1 MKVKKVFA
9 AILAAALLAVSSAS
23 VSAVDLSVPAKDV
36 ITVEKI
42 DFNNPDFI
50 RGMDVSSVISL
61 ENAGVAFKSESG
73 EQQDIFKILSDNG
86 VNYIRVR
93 VWNDPYDGSG
103 SGYGGGNNDL
113 NTAKLIGKR
122 AADNG
127 MKLLVDFH
135 YSDFWADPGKQ
146 KAPKAWAGFSA
157 AQKQSALYDY
167 TLNSLN
173 EIKTAGADIG
183 MVQIGNETTSGIAG
197 VSDFNDVHKLFSAG
211 AKAVRDFDKDILVA
225 LHFTN
230 PEKTSTI
237 KWFADYLNQ
246 KRVDYDVFAASYYP
260 SWHGSLENLTDVFN
274 YVAGIYGKYTMV
286 AETSYPFTLDDTD
299 GHGNTISQWNNNT
312 GENMLW
318 DFSAQG
324 QADEVRAVMNAV
336 NSVGNGTGL
345 GVFYWEGAWITVGDT
360 TGKSGS
366 AWTRQY
372 NMNKALWERYGCG
385 WAASYGGEFDAD
397 AGQYFG
403 GSAVDNQAFFGADG
417 KALPSL
423 HVFKNVVTGS
433 MDIDVLPGDANGD
446 GVVSI
451 KDVTTLQRFLSEY
464 EEPSDERKLS
474 ADVDRDCLLSINDV
488 TAIQRYLAEYDIE
501 LL

>member
-157 AQKQSALYDY
+157 AQKQSAY
-167 TLNSLN
+167 
-173 EIKTAGADIG
+173 
-183 MVQIGNETTSGIAG
+183 
-197 VSDFNDVHKLFSAG
+197 
-211 AKAVRDFDKDILVA
+211 DIL
-225 LHFTN
+225 TC
-230 PEKTSTI
+230 
-237 KWFADYLNQ
+237 
-246 KRVDYDVFAASYYP
+246 
-260 SWHGSLENLTDVFN
+260 
-274 YVAGIYGKYTMV
+274 
-286 AETSYPFTLDDTD
+286 
-299 GHGNTISQWNNNT
+299 
-312 GENMLW
+312 
-318 DFSAQG
+318 FS
-324 QADEVRAVMNAV
+324 ERSSFRA
-336 NSVGNGTGL
+336 
-345 GVFYWEGAWITVGDT
+345 Y
-360 TGKSGS
+360 
-366 AWTRQY
+366 
-372 NMNKALWERYGCG
+372 
-385 WAASYGGEFDAD
+385 
-397 AGQYFG
+397 
-403 GSAVDNQAFFGADG
+403 
-417 KALPSL
+417 
-423 HVFKNVVTGS
+423 
-433 MDIDVLPGDANGD
+433 
-446 GVVSI
+446 
-451 KDVTTLQRFLSEY
+451 
-464 EEPSDERKLS
+464 
-474 ADVDRDCLLSINDV
+474 RDC
-488 TAIQRYLAEYDIE
+488 E
-501 LL
+501 